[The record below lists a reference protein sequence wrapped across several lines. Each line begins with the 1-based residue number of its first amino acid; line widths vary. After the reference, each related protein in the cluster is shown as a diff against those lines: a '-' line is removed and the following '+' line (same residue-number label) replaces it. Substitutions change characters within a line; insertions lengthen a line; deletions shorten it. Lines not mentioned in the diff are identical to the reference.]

1 MAYDKRMTK
10 AERRQI
16 TSTRRDNRRYAS
28 QDTLKGA
35 TAARKGQME
44 SLYHNTDETL
54 SDRLLGE
61 NQYGMDQG
69 SNDWT

>member
-1 MAYDKRMTK
+1 MAYEKRMTK

-35 TAARKGQME
+35 TAARKGQMG
-44 SLYHNTDETL
+44 SLYHNTEETL

-61 NQYGMDQG
+61 NQFNLESG
-69 SNDWT
+69 SIDWL

>member
-16 TSTRRDNRRYAS
+16 TATRRDNRRYAS

-35 TAARKGQME
+35 TAARKGQMG
-44 SLYHNTDETL
+44 SLYHNTEETL

-61 NQYGMDQG
+61 NQYGSDRD
-69 SNDWT
+69 SIDWL

>member
-16 TSTRRDNRRYAS
+16 TATRRDNRRYAS

-35 TAARKGQME
+35 TAARKGQMG
-44 SLYHNTDETL
+44 SLYHNTEETL
-54 SDRLLGE
+54 SDRLLGD
-61 NQYGMDQG
+61 NQYSLDRD
-69 SNDWT
+69 SIDWL

>member
-1 MAYDKRMTK
+1 MAYEKRMTK

-35 TAARKGQME
+35 TAARKGQMG
-44 SLYHNTDETL
+44 SLYHNTEETL

-61 NQYGMDQG
+61 NQYGLDRD
-69 SNDWT
+69 SIDWI